1 MKDLIL
7 NYNNMKN
14 FILLLLL
21 IPFYSFGQNIK
32 TDEYFEDGKKVIKKS
47 WEESGYIKTTI
58 EKREGNNVTYR
69 YYISKNGIEVGAY
82 FSVIN
87 DYGKY
92 FKVDLSIVNNSE
104 KRIDFLENN
113 ISVKVKG
120 DFKDSYKYSQI
131 TYSDYISKVQK
142 RQKSNEIITAIS
154 VGISNGLSGNTYSQS
169 NSSYYNKNGMG
180 YISTNTTS
188 YSPTLANIQMQQNQ
202 KLLTD
207 LEVDQ
212 KNKMNF
218 INEGYLKNNTIFPN
232 NTLIGY
238 FLIPYNKKINE
249 INILLNLE
257 NIMYVFNN
265 TQ

>member
-1 MKDLIL
+1 MKKI
-7 NYNNMKN
+7 
-14 FILLLLL
+14 ILLYLML
-21 IPFYSFGQNIK
+21 PFYSFGQNIK
-32 TDEYFEDGKKVIKKS
+32 IDEYFEDGKKVIKKS
-47 WEESGYIKTTI
+47 WEEGEYNKTII
-58 EKREGNNVTYR
+58 EKGEGNNITYR
-69 YYISKNGIEVGAY
+69 YYISNNGIEVGAY

-92 FKVDLSIVNNSE
+92 FKVDISIVNNSE
-104 KRIDFLENN
+104 KRINFLENN
-113 ISVKVKG
+113 IFVKVKG
-120 DFKDSYKYSQI
+120 DLKDSYNYTQL

-180 YISTNTTS
+180 YISTNTTA

-207 LEVDQ
+207 LEVEQ
-212 KNKMNF
+212 KNKMKF
-218 INEGYLKNNTIFPN
+218 INEGYIKDNTIFPN

-238 FLIPYNKKINE
+238 CLIPYSKKINE
-249 INILLNLE
+249 INFILNLE
-257 NIMYVFNN
+257 DIMYSFKNS
-265 TQ
+265 Q

>member
-1 MKDLIL
+1 ML
-7 NYNNMKN
+7 
-14 FILLLLL
+14 
-21 IPFYSFGQNIK
+21 PFYSFGQNIK
-32 TDEYFEDGKKVIKKS
+32 IDEYFEDGKKVIKKS
-47 WEESGYIKTTI
+47 WEEGEYNKTII
-58 EKREGNNVTYR
+58 EKREGNNITYR
-69 YYISKNGIEVGAY
+69 YYISNNGIEVGAY

-92 FKVDLSIVNNSE
+92 FKVDISIVNNSE
-104 KRIDFLENN
+104 KRINFLENN
-113 ISVKVKG
+113 IFVKVKG
-120 DFKDSYKYSQI
+120 DLKDSYNYTQL

-180 YISTNTTS
+180 YISTNTTA

-207 LEVDQ
+207 LEVEQ
-212 KNKMNF
+212 KNKMKF
-218 INEGYLKNNTIFPN
+218 INEGYIKDNTIFPN

-238 FLIPYNKKINE
+238 CLIPYSKKINE
-249 INILLNLE
+249 INFILNLE
-257 NIMYVFNN
+257 DIMYSFKNS
-265 TQ
+265 Q